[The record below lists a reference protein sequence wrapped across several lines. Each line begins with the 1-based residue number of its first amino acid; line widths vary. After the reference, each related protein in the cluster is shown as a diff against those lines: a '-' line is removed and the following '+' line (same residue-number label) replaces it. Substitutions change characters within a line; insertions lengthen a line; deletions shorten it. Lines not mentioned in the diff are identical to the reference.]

1 MQDPAAMDGQAD
13 AALTSI
19 LLTLGRTVVL
29 DLDARL
35 NVTGAHNPLL
45 LDEWREPALRAGPA
59 RPATL
64 RGLLEE
70 IMASARARDLLLQI
84 GEGCRS
90 AGQAGL
96 YLGVAALHAPRG
108 GAPERHVAL
117 SLHHRADPEPGATR
131 LVMRDV
137 TALTDVQHSLG
148 ETQSALDAAMAAL
161 RAPPQ
166 GLRMFLGSA
175 LTSVSAIRATLRT
188 PARDAEALH
197 DKLARLHAAVAQ
209 LDKEA
214 EALNLAPVQDACQAL
229 LNRLTALLERDELTG
244 DALLPLAT
252 LVDRIAGSAGML
264 WRIEEQRHVEP
275 AAAGTAARA
284 ARQPDWNFATERRWS
299 SFLRHRGEAIG
310 VLVNLEMEGTAHV
323 PRHLRPGI
331 DELLQHMLRNAVEH
345 GIETPEERLA
355 AQKPAAGKVL
365 VKFEQPGK
373 SQLRMSVRDDGRG
386 RGLGLT
392 FLRKAVA
399 RLGGQIA
406 VAARPD
412 QYTEFVIDLPQE
424 PQQEPHAAAL
434 A

>member
-1 MQDPAAMDGQAD
+1 MDEQAD
-13 AALTSI
+13 GALLSI
-19 LLTLGRTVVL
+19 LLTLGRTVVC
-29 DLDARL
+29 DLDAQL
-35 NVTGAHNPLL
+35 NLVGVHNPLL
-45 LDEWREPALRAGPA
+45 LDEWREPALGAGHE

-64 RGLLEE
+64 RGLFGEL
-70 IMASARARDLLLQI
+70 IVPARARDLLQQI
-84 GEGCRS
+84 GDGQRT

-117 SLHHRADPEPGATR
+117 SLHRRAGAAEAGLR
-131 LVMRDV
+131 LVLRDV
-137 TALTDVQHSLG
+137 TALTDVQHNLG

-209 LDKEA
+209 LGQEA
-214 EALNLAPVQDACQAL
+214 EALNLLPVQDSCQAL

-275 AAAGTAARA
+275 AAVDPAARA
-284 ARQPDWNFATERRWS
+284 GRQPDWTFATERRWS

-310 VLVNLEMEGTAHV
+310 VLVYLEMEGAAHV
-323 PRHLRPGI
+323 PRHLRAGI

-355 AQKPAAGKVL
+355 AQKAAAGKVL
-365 VKFEQPGK
+365 VKFQQPGK
-373 SQLRMSVRDDGRG
+373 GQLRMVVRDDGRG

-412 QYTEFVIDLPQE
+412 QYTEFVIDLPHEEQE
-424 PQQEPHAAAL
+424 ESSAAVL
-434 A
+434 SR

>member
-1 MQDPAAMDGQAD
+1 MDEPAASS
-13 AALTSI
+13 LTAV
-19 LLTLGRTVVL
+19 LLTLGRTVVV

-35 NVTGAHNPLL
+35 ELATVHNAVLL
-45 LDEWREPALRAGPA
+45 EEWREPALRAGQE

-64 RGLLEE
+64 HGLLEE
-70 IMASARARDLLLQI
+70 LMPPARARDLLLQI
-84 GEGCRS
+84 NAGHRS
-90 AGQAGL
+90 AGLAGL

-117 SLHHRADPEPGATR
+117 SLHQGSGPEEGSLR

-137 TALTDVQHSLG
+137 TALTDVQQGLG
-148 ETQSALDAAMAAL
+148 ETQRALDAAMAAL

-175 LTSVSAIRATLRT
+175 LTSVSAIRATLKT

-209 LDKEA
+209 LGKEA
-214 EALNLAPVQDACQAL
+214 EALNLVPVQDSCQAL
-229 LNRLTALLERDELTG
+229 LNRLSALLEREELTG

-252 LVDRIAGSAGML
+252 LVDRIAGSAGTL
-264 WRIEEQRHVEP
+264 WRIEEQRYVEP
-275 AAAGTAARA
+275 AVARTASRSG
-284 ARQPDWNFATERRWS
+284 RQPDWTFATERRWS
-299 SFLRHRGEAIG
+299 SFLRHRGEELG
-310 VLVNLEMEGTAHV
+310 VLVNLEMEGAAHV
-323 PRHLRPGI
+323 PRHLRAGI
-331 DELLQHMLRNAVEH
+331 DEVLQHMLRNAVEH

-365 VKFEQPGK
+365 VRFEQPGK
-373 SQLRMSVRDDGRG
+373 GQLRMSVRDDGRG

-406 VAARPD
+406 VAASPD

-424 PQQEPHAAAL
+424 EPAEANAT
-434 A
+434 AQSR